1 MTLQEQRER
10 EWSERVARQAAS
22 GLSARAW
29 CAREGINYAGFRR
42 WRQRLS
48 EAPRPSAL
56 TLVQIAGEPAAGC
69 GLVIAVG
76 AARIEVRP
84 DVDAALLRRVVEAL
98 SP

>member
-1 MTLQEQRER
+1 MTQAKQRAKM
-10 EWSERVARQAAS
+10 WGERVAEQVAS

-48 EAPRPSAL
+48 EVPQQGPL
-56 TLVQIAGEPAAGC
+56 TLVRVTGGSAGAS

-76 AARIEVRP
+76 AARIEVRGGFDP
-84 DVDAALLRRVVEAL
+84 ILLRRVVEAL
-98 SP
+98 AS